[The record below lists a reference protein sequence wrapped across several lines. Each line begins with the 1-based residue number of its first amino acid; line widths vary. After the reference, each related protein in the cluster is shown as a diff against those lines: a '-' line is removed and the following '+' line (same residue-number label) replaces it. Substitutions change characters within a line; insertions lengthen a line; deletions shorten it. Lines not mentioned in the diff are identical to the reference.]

1 MSKIQL
7 LFSVVICTHNRVE
20 LLCDVLQTLFIQTL
34 DKNLF
39 EIIVVDNNSTDR
51 TQSVVEKFRSN
62 FPNLRY
68 CHETNVG
75 LAYARNRGWQEAH
88 GQYVA
93 YTDDDCQI
101 PAQWLST
108 AKATIDKNNSLVFGG
123 PYFAFY
129 KSPKPIWFKDE
140 YGSRELGTTARVLQK
155 NEYLSG
161 GNLFINRQ
169 LLKKLG
175 GFPTHLGMAG
185 QRIAYGEETGLQ
197 MQFRE
202 LFPEQVIYYEPA
214 LYVYH
219 LVRTEK
225 LTIPWL
231 ARAFFHKGQYVYVTT
246 SAKTAQPVNKVSFA
260 LSATKTVISAA
271 GDCLYGIVRRD
282 RKQYPYFQNYLY
294 EHTSRYLRT
303 LGKLYAQY
311 QEHIESAK
319 LST

>member
-1 MSKIQL
+1 MSKKQPLI
-7 LFSVVICTHNRVE
+7 SVVICTHNRVD
-20 LLCDVLQTLFIQTL
+20 LLYDVLQTLIIQTL
-34 DKNLF
+34 ESNFF
-39 EIIVVDNNSTDR
+39 EIIVIDNNSTDETR
-51 TQSVVEKFRSN
+51 TAVEKFYN
-62 FPNLRY
+62 LFPNLRY
-68 CHETNVG
+68 YFETNIG

-88 GQYVA
+88 GQYIA
-93 YTDDDCQI
+93 YTDDDCKI

-108 AKATIDKNNSLVFGG
+108 AKATIEKSAPLIFGG

-140 YGSRELGTTARVLQK
+140 YGSRELGTTARVLQQH
-155 NEYLSG
+155 EYLSG

-169 LLKKLG
+169 LLEKLD

-197 MQFRE
+197 MRFRE
-202 LFPEQVIYYEPA
+202 LFPDQVIYYEPA

-246 SAKTAQPVNKVSFA
+246 SAKTSQPVNKVSFA

-311 QEHIESAK
+311 QERIESAK